1 MLRIA
6 CISQKGGVG
15 KSTLARDIAVQF
27 AANGWNTAIA
37 DLDVR
42 QTTSGLWNDSRKEA
56 GIAPSVTVATFPA
69 VDEAIRL
76 NGHDLVVFDGKP
88 YSDADTRKIAIASD
102 LIVIPTGP
110 TRDDL
115 YPQTL
120 LAHELVQAKVDPNRI
135 LFVLNSV
142 SSDLD
147 GSEVTAAKQW
157 LSEAGLRVAGAVLPR
172 RTAYG
177 QVHNVGRSISEV
189 THPSLR
195 VHPVSLVQEIGF
207 ILIPKGNA

>member
-1 MLRIA
+1 MKRIA

-15 KSTLARDIAVQF
+15 KSTIARDVAVQF
-27 AANGWNTAIA
+27 AANGWNVAIA

-42 QTTSGLWNDSRKEA
+42 QTTSGLWNETRRETQTE
-56 GIAPSVTVATFPA
+56 PSVTVSSFPNVDAA
-69 VDEAIRL
+69 VAM
-76 NGHDLVVFDGKP
+76 GGYDLVVFDGKP
-88 YSDADTRKIAIASD
+88 YSDSDTRKLALASD
-102 LIVIPTGP
+102 LILIPTGP

-120 LAHELVQAKVDPNRI
+120 LAHELVENRIDPARI

-147 GSEVTAAKQW
+147 GAEVNAAKSW
-157 LSEAGLRVAGAVLPR
+157 IAEAGFKAATSVIPR

-177 QVHNVGRSISEV
+177 QVHNIGRSISEV
-189 THPSLR
+189 IHPSLR
-195 VHPVSLVQEIGF
+195 VHPISLVQEIGM
-207 ILIPKGNA
+207 ILIEKGK